1 MKAQTK
7 RKKRRPSR
15 AAASTTAQP
24 SPPVRPPAEDEEE
37 ENERK
42 ALLALMEA
50 FDSISIEDAS
60 AAYKEA
66 NGDVNKAAEFLASLT
81 TDDHPSTS
89 SSVSSGVSCFDSASG
104 SGSSSSGSAS
114 SSGSSSEG
122 FMEGRLVGG
131 EGFRGSHHKQ
141 KRVVAVTGTVSTML
155 GKEYVKA
162 SQRRDS
168 SKTAKELFQF
178 GNGASQRDEAE
189 QFLCS
194 MLADECELNLAVV
207 RDVLCQCG
215 YNVEKAMD
223 ALLDLSGSPS
233 ERSSNYNSATQPGNQ
248 KGHKEYAD
256 NSTDKASDSTS
267 YSSETEQ
274 YESVWDY
281 GYRNYAQVLTDSQA
295 PPRTSPRTSKSEIPQ
310 EVLDSLYSIT
320 KSSTHEPHSMNW
332 KNIVKK
338 MQSLGPVD
346 VSPSSEVSNQDINT
360 KGNEYHILRESAKQ
374 HWDSMRSYYHRA
386 ATAYSKGERQYA
398 AYLSDQGRS
407 QTKLAE
413 EADKKASM
421 DIFKARNTEIKNM
434 ITIDLHGQHVKPAM
448 KVLKLHLLFG
458 SYVNSIQILRVITGC
473 GSHGFGKSKLKQSV
487 VELLEREE
495 MEWSEENQGTLLIKI
510 DGSKEYSFMDSDS
523 DTESN

>member
-15 AAASTTAQP
+15 ASAAPTHAQP
-24 SPPVRPPAEDEEE
+24 TPLDRQAEE
-37 ENERK
+37 ERK
-42 ALLALMEA
+42 AVLTLVEA
-50 FDSISIEDAS
+50 FDSISIDDAA

-66 NGDVNKAAEFLASLT
+66 NGDVDKAAEILTSLT
-81 TDDHPSTS
+81 DDPST

-104 SGSSSSGSAS
+104 SGSSSGSAS
-114 SSGSSSEG
+114 SSGSSEG

-162 SQRRDS
+162 SHRKET
-168 SKTAKELFQF
+168 SKMKELFQL
-178 GNGASQRDEAE
+178 GNAASQRDEAE

-194 MLADECELNLAVV
+194 MLGDECELNLAVV

-223 ALLDLSGSPS
+223 ALLDLSGSSS
-233 ERSSNYNSATQPGNQ
+233 EKSSNYNAAAQTGNQ
-248 KGHKEYAD
+248 KGRMEYAD
-256 NSTDKASDSTS
+256 NLADKASDSTS
-267 YSSETEQ
+267 YSSESDL

-295 PPRTSPRTSKSEIPQ
+295 PFPTCPRTSKSEIPQ
-310 EVLDSLYSIT
+310 KVLDSLYSIT

-332 KNIVKK
+332 KNMVKK

-346 VSPSSEVSNQDINT
+346 VSPSSELSHQDIDA
-360 KGNEYHILRESAKQ
+360 KGNEYHSLRVSAKQ

-386 ATAYSKGERQYA
+386 GTAYSKGERQYA

-407 QTKLAE
+407 QTKLAQ

-434 ITIDLHGQHVKPAM
+434 ITIDLHGQHVKQAM

-458 SYVNSIQILRVITGC
+458 SYVNSIQVLRVITGC
-473 GSHGFGKSKLKQSV
+473 GSHGLGKSKLKQSV
-487 VELLEREE
+487 VKLLESEQ
-495 MEWSEENQGTLLIKI
+495 MEWSEENRGTLLIKI
-510 DGSKEYSFMDSDS
+510 DGSKQYSFMDSDS
-523 DTESN
+523 DAE

>member
-15 AAASTTAQP
+15 ASAAPTHAQP
-24 SPPVRPPAEDEEE
+24 TPLDRQAEE
-37 ENERK
+37 ERK
-42 ALLALMEA
+42 AVLTLVEA
-50 FDSISIEDAS
+50 FDSISIDDAA

-66 NGDVNKAAEFLASLT
+66 NGDVDKAAEILTSLT
-81 TDDHPSTS
+81 DDPST

-104 SGSSSSGSAS
+104 SGSSSGSAS
-114 SSGSSSEG
+114 SSGSSEG

-162 SQRRDS
+162 SHRKET
-168 SKTAKELFQF
+168 SKMKELFQL
-178 GNGASQRDEAE
+178 GNAASQRDEAE

-194 MLADECELNLAVV
+194 MLGDECELNLAVV

-223 ALLDLSGSPS
+223 ALLDLSGSSS
-233 ERSSNYNSATQPGNQ
+233 EKSSNYNAAAQTGNHSQ
-248 KGHKEYAD
+248 LA
-256 NSTDKASDSTS
+256 DKASDSTS
-267 YSSETEQ
+267 YSSESDL

-295 PPRTSPRTSKSEIPQ
+295 PFPTCPRTSKSEIPQ
-310 EVLDSLYSIT
+310 KVLDSLYSIT

-332 KNIVKK
+332 KNMVKK

-346 VSPSSEVSNQDINT
+346 VSPSSELSHQDIDACLVT
-360 KGNEYHILRESAKQ
+360 FCFFGVVAKGNEYHSLRVSAKQ

-386 ATAYSKGERQYA
+386 GTAYSKGERQYA

-407 QTKLAE
+407 QTKLAQ

-434 ITIDLHGQHVKPAM
+434 ITIDLHGQHVKQAM

-458 SYVNSIQILRVITGC
+458 SYVNYHLVISAIQVLRVITGC
-473 GSHGFGKSKLKQSV
+473 GSHGLGKSKLKQSV
-487 VELLEREE
+487 VKLLESEQ
-495 MEWSEENQGTLLIKI
+495 MEWSEENRGTLLIKI
-510 DGSKEYSFMDSDS
+510 DGSKQYSFMDSDS
-523 DTESN
+523 DAE

>member
-15 AAASTTAQP
+15 ASAAPTDAQP
-24 SPPVRPPAEDEEE
+24 TPLDRQAEE
-37 ENERK
+37 ERK
-42 ALLALMEA
+42 AVLTLVEA
-50 FDSISIEDAS
+50 FDSISIDDAA

-66 NGDVNKAAEFLASLT
+66 NGDVDKAAEILTSLT
-81 TDDHPSTS
+81 DDPST

-104 SGSSSSGSAS
+104 SGSSSGSAS
-114 SSGSSSEG
+114 SSGSSEG

-162 SQRRDS
+162 SHRKES
-168 SKTAKELFQF
+168 SKMKELFQL
-178 GNGASQRDEAE
+178 GNAASQRDEAE

-194 MLADECELNLAVV
+194 MLGDECELNLAVV
-207 RDVLCQCG
+207 RDVLCEF
-215 YNVEKAMD
+215 VFPFLSAMD
-223 ALLDLSGSPS
+223 ALLDLSGSSS
-233 ERSSNYNSATQPGNQ
+233 EKSSNYNAAAQTGNQ
-248 KGHKEYAD
+248 KGRMEYAD
-256 NSTDKASDSTS
+256 NVNSQLADKASDSTS
-267 YSSETEQ
+267 YSSESDL

-295 PPRTSPRTSKSEIPQ
+295 PFPTCPRTSKSEIPQ
-310 EVLDSLYSIT
+310 KVLDSLYSIT

-332 KNIVKK
+332 KNMVKK

-346 VSPSSEVSNQDINT
+346 VSPSSELSHQDIDVA
-360 KGNEYHILRESAKQ
+360 KGNEYHSLRVSAKQ

-386 ATAYSKGERQYA
+386 GTAYSKGERQYA

-407 QTKLAE
+407 QTKLAQ

-434 ITIDLHGQHVKPAM
+434 ITIDLHGQHVKQAM

-458 SYVNSIQILRVITGC
+458 SYVNSIQVLRVITGC
-473 GSHGFGKSKLKQSV
+473 GSHGLGKSKLKQSV
-487 VELLEREE
+487 VKLLESEQ
-495 MEWSEENQGTLLIKI
+495 MEWSEENRGTLLIKI
-510 DGSKEYSFMDSDS
+510 DGSKQYSFMDSDS
-523 DTESN
+523 DAE